1 MNIKKIAIAADNP
14 EVYSQ
19 TFILRHI
26 NELGDGNTAIILTK
40 RKLLVKT
47 NKPVFIFERSS
58 HISLKVLRFFLN
70 LGKLKFRSERK
81 RKSEELKFFIDK
93 YQIGYVLA
101 EFGYIGVIIY
111 DAVIKNKI
119 PMFCYFRGSDA
130 SRKLSNQTYVSKL
143 KNMMPQINGIF
154 AVSQSLI
161 DNLKN
166 VGVEHPNTH
175 IIPSGV
181 DTRLFSPGTKDVNL
195 LVTVG
200 RFTEKK
206 APHITIQ
213 AFATVLKTFPNARL
227 EMVGDGELLKNCME
241 LAKTLGIT
249 KNVIFHG
256 AMSHLFIRDLLA
268 KASLFIQHSITA
280 SNGDTEGMP
289 TAIQEAMSSGCVIV
303 STKHAGIPEHIEN
316 GTNGL
321 LVEEGNIN
329 AFTNSIIDMLS
340 NKKLSE
346 GLAKSAREYAIEH
359 LDYKVNYKKLEKIIY
374 NS

>member
-1 MNIKKIAIAADNP
+1 VNIKKIAIAADNP